1 MKREAEMN
9 HEERLEK
16 ALEAIR
22 AEAVPET
29 EEQAAR
35 ERVLEK
41 LMASPEAVCAGFR
54 AMLAPYAEGRL
65 AKERQWLL
73 EDHLGRCAACRRAF
87 AELQGKPKVVAM
99 PERRAALWQR
109 VRPWAVAAGLAAV
122 ALFAGRDRID
132 RWMGPSGPVAVI
144 EALQGPVFDEQGRAL
159 AAGAA
164 VADDVRVRTG
174 GGARLKLRLADGS
187 RVEVN
192 ERSELALVGAWSGT
206 TVRLVRGD
214 VLVEAARQRRGAL
227 RVQAPD
233 AEARVHGT
241 VFAVRTGLIG
251 SLVSVVEGTVE
262 VRNAAGRRMLKPG
275 ELAATNPAL
284 EATSVRETVA
294 WSSEAEKYFALLAE
308 FASLE
313 KQITALTSAPARTA
327 PTVLAALPRGVMV
340 YIAAPNLGRSME
352 NALNLMSER
361 AAQSPVFAEWWNA
374 ASTKGLREALGDLA
388 RISPMLG
395 EEAVFVVAGG
405 PQQPAPAVL
414 APVKAGM
421 EKELDAA
428 LEEIRS
434 QRSAPFVWKIAGGRL
449 TVAPTQAQLD
459 FVLGTAG
466 QDAASPL
473 AQEIARHYQRGTGWM
488 AAFAPGAG
496 MNADQ
501 PRVLLPRMVL
511 FEQRRTPAGDENEMT
526 LAYTSGASPA
536 GWLAASGS
544 SAAVEYFSGQA
555 HVVFAASSREPRQ
568 IYDEFLAQVV
578 KLRPEAA
585 SKIAEMESRLGL
597 RLREDVASAL
607 GTDFAFGIEQ
617 PTLPVP
623 GWLAVVET
631 VRPAA
636 LDAAIVKVVDAV
648 NAEMPA
654 DQASRRLTLAQETAG
669 GRAWK
674 TLRSGASANSVTWTY
689 HAGFLVAGP
698 DRPTVERAI
707 ATRESGLT
715 LAQNAAFRTLLPAST
730 GVHPAGFLWIQ
741 VGESLRQLAASI
753 NNPAVKTLLENR
765 GPALVAFT
773 GDGERIR
780 AASRTSFASLLLD
793 AMLAS
798 GAQSVTEPQAKQARK
813 EAHAAAARR

>member
-1 MKREAEMN
+1 MKREADMN
-9 HEERLEK
+9 EERLDK

-22 AEAVPET
+22 SEAVPEA

-41 LMASPEAVCAGFR
+41 LMASPEAVCASFR
-54 AMLAPYAEGRL
+54 PMLEPYAEGRL
-65 AKERQWLL
+65 EKERQWLL
-73 EDHLGRCAACRRAF
+73 EDHLGRCPACRRAF
-87 AELQGKPKVVAM
+87 AQLQGKPQVVPM
-99 PERRAALWQR
+99 PERRATVWQR
-109 VRPWAVAAGLAAV
+109 VRPWAMAAGLMAV
-122 ALFAGRDRID
+122 ALFVGRDRID
-132 RWMGPSGPVAVI
+132 RWMAPSGPVAVI
-144 EALQGPVFDEQGRAL
+144 ETLSGPAFDEQGRAL
-159 AAGAA
+159 AAGAP
-164 VADDVRVRTG
+164 VADSLRLRTG

-206 TVRLVRGD
+206 TVRLARGD
-214 VLVEAARQRRGAL
+214 VLVEAAKQRRGVL

-251 SLVSVVEGTVE
+251 SLVSVVEGSVE
-262 VRNAAGRRMLKPG
+262 VRNAAGRRTLKPG

-284 EATSVRETVA
+284 EATDIRDTVA
-294 WSSEAEKYFALLAE
+294 WSTEAEKYFALLAE
-308 FASLE
+308 FASIE
-313 KQITALTSAPARTA
+313 KQITALASAPARTT
-327 PTVLAALPRGVMV
+327 PTMLAALPRNVMV
-340 YIAAPNLGRSME
+340 YVAAPNLGRAME
-352 NALNLMSER
+352 GAMELMSER
-361 AAQSPVFAEWWNA
+361 AAQSAVFAEWWNS
-374 ASTKGLREALGDLA
+374 ASTKELREALGDLS

-395 EEAVFVVAGG
+395 EEAVFVVAAG
-405 PQQPAPAVL
+405 PAQPAPAVL
-414 APVKAGM
+414 APVKAGL
-421 EKELDAA
+421 EKDLDAA
-428 LEEIRS
+428 LEEIRAK
-434 QRSAPFVWKIAGGRL
+434 RRAPLVWKISAGRL
-449 TVAPTQAQLD
+449 TVAATQAHLD

-466 QDAASPL
+466 EGAAGPF

-496 MNADQ
+496 LSADQ
-501 PRVLLPRMVL
+501 PRGLLPRTVF
-511 FEQRRTPAGDENEMT
+511 FEQRRTPAGDENEME
-526 LAYTSGASPA
+526 LGYAGGGSPA

-555 HVVFAASSREPRQ
+555 HVVFAASSREPQQ
-568 IYDEFLAQVV
+568 IYDELVAQVV

-585 SKIAEMESRLGL
+585 EKIAELEGKLGL
-597 RLREDVASAL
+597 RLRDDVASAI

-623 GWLAVVET
+623 GWLAVVEV
-631 VRPAA
+631 VRPAT
-636 LDAAIVKVVDAV
+636 LDAAIVKVADAA
-648 NAEMPA
+648 NAEIPP
-654 DQASRRLTLAQETAG
+654 DQASKRLTLVEETAN

-674 TLRSGASANSVTWTY
+674 TLRSGASAIAVTWTY

-698 DRPTVERAI
+698 DRSTVERAI

-715 LAQNAAFRTLLPAST
+715 LAQSAAFRSLLPAST
-730 GVHPAGFLWIQ
+730 GVHPAGVLWIQ
-741 VGESLRQLAASI
+741 VGESLRKLASSI
-753 NNPAVKTLLENR
+753 NNPAVKTLLESR
-765 GPALVAFT
+765 GPALVAFS

-798 GAQSVTEPQAKQARK
+798 GAQSVSGPQAKQARK
-813 EAHAAAARR
+813 ETHAAARR

>member
-1 MKREAEMN
+1 MKREADMN
-9 HEERLEK
+9 EERLDK

-22 AEAVPET
+22 SEAVPEA

-41 LMASPEAVCAGFR
+41 LMASPEAVCASFR
-54 AMLAPYAEGRL
+54 PMLEPYAEGRL

-87 AELQGKPKVVAM
+87 AQLQGKPQVVAM
-99 PERRAALWQR
+99 PQRRATLWR
-109 VRPWAVAAGLAAV
+109 RARPWAMAAGLAAV

-132 RWMGPSGPVAVI
+132 RWMAPAGPVAVV
-144 EALQGPVFDEQGRAL
+144 EKLNGPVYDEQGRAL
-159 AAGAA
+159 AAGAPLA
-164 VADDVRVRTG
+164 GSLRLRTG
-174 GGARLKLRLADGS
+174 GGGRLKLRLADGS

-206 TVRLVRGD
+206 TVQLVRGD
-214 VLVEAARQRRGAL
+214 VLVEAAPQRRGVL

-241 VFAVRTGLIG
+241 VFAVRTGLTG
-251 SLVSVVEGTVE
+251 SLVSVVEGSVE

-275 ELAATNPAL
+275 EMAATNPAL
-284 EATSVRETVA
+284 EATDVRETVA
-294 WSSEAEKYFALLAE
+294 WSTEAEKYVALLAE

-313 KQITALTSAPARTA
+313 KQIATLTSTPARSK
-327 PTVLAALPRGVMV
+327 PTMLAALPRNVMV
-340 YIAAPNLGRSME
+340 YVAAPNLGRAME
-352 NALNLMSER
+352 GAMDLMSER
-361 AAQSPVFAEWWNA
+361 AAQSAVFAGWWNS
-374 ASTKGLREALGDLA
+374 ASTKELRAALGDLS

-405 PQQPAPAVL
+405 PAQPTPAVL
-414 APVKAGM
+414 APVKAGL
-421 EKELDAA
+421 EKDLDAA
-428 LEEIRS
+428 LEEIRAK
-434 QRSAPFVWKIAGGRL
+434 RGEPFVWKIAGGRL
-449 TVAPTQAQLD
+449 TVSATQAQLD

-466 QDAASPL
+466 EGAASPL

-488 AAFAPGAG
+488 AAFMPGAG
-496 MNADQ
+496 LNPDE
-501 PRVLLPRMVL
+501 PRVLLPRMVF

-526 LAYTSGASPA
+526 LAYGGGASPA

-568 IYDEFLAQVV
+568 IYDELLAQAV

-585 SKIAEMESRLGL
+585 EKIAQMENRLGL
-597 RLREDVASAL
+597 RLRDDVAPAL
-607 GTDFAFGIEQ
+607 GTDFALGIEQ
-617 PTLPVP
+617 PTLPAP

-631 VRPAA
+631 VRPAS

-648 NAEMPA
+648 NAEIPA
-654 DQASRRLTLAQETAG
+654 DQASKRLTLVQETAG

-674 TLRSGASANSVTWTY
+674 TLRSGASASAVTWTY
-689 HAGFLVAGP
+689 HGGFLVAGP
-698 DRPTVERAI
+698 DRSTVERAI

-715 LAQNAAFRTLLPAST
+715 LAQNAAFRSLLPAST

-741 VGESLRQLAASI
+741 VGDSVRQLASSI
-753 NNPAVKTLLENR
+753 ANPAVKTLLENR
-765 GPALVAFT
+765 GPALVAFS

-798 GAQSVTEPQAKQARK
+798 GAQSVSGPQARQARK
-813 EAHAAAARR
+813 ETHGAARR

>member
-1 MKREAEMN
+1 MKREADMN
-9 HEERLEK
+9 EERLDK

-22 AEAVPET
+22 SEAVPEA

-41 LMASPEAVCAGFR
+41 LMASPEAVCASFR
-54 AMLAPYAEGRL
+54 PMLEPYAEGRL
-65 AKERQWLL
+65 EKERQWLL
-73 EDHLGRCAACRRAF
+73 EDHLGRCPACRRAF
-87 AELQGKPKVVAM
+87 AQLQGKPQVVPM
-99 PERRAALWQR
+99 PERRATVWQR
-109 VRPWAVAAGLAAV
+109 VRPWAMAAGLMAV
-122 ALFAGRDRID
+122 ALFVGRDRID
-132 RWMGPSGPVAVI
+132 RWMAPSGPVAVI
-144 EALQGPVFDEQGRAL
+144 ETLSGPAFDEQGRAL
-159 AAGAA
+159 AAGAP
-164 VADDVRVRTG
+164 VADSLRLRTG

-206 TVRLVRGD
+206 TVRLARGD
-214 VLVEAARQRRGAL
+214 VLVEAAKQRRGVL

-251 SLVSVVEGTVE
+251 SLVSVVEGSVE
-262 VRNAAGRRMLKPG
+262 VRNAAGRRTLKPG

-284 EATSVRETVA
+284 EATDIRDTVA
-294 WSSEAEKYFALLAE
+294 WSTEAEKYFALLAE
-308 FASLE
+308 FASIE
-313 KQITALTSAPARTA
+313 KQITALASAPARTT
-327 PTVLAALPRGVMV
+327 PTMLAALPRNVMV
-340 YIAAPNLGRSME
+340 YVAAPNLGRAME
-352 NALNLMSER
+352 GAMELMSER
-361 AAQSPVFAEWWNA
+361 AAQSAVFAEWWNS
-374 ASTKGLREALGDLA
+374 ASTKELREALGDLS

-395 EEAVFVVAGG
+395 EEAVFVVAAG
-405 PQQPAPAVL
+405 PAQPAPAVL
-414 APVKAGM
+414 APVKAGL
-421 EKELDAA
+421 EKDLDAA
-428 LEEIRS
+428 LEEIRAK
-434 QRSAPFVWKIAGGRL
+434 RSAPLVWKISAGRL
-449 TVAPTQAQLD
+449 TVAATQAHLD

-466 QDAASPL
+466 EGAAGPF

-496 MNADQ
+496 LSADQ
-501 PRVLLPRMVL
+501 PRGLLPRTVF
-511 FEQRRTPAGDENEMT
+511 FEQRRTPAGDENEME
-526 LAYTSGASPA
+526 LGYAGGGSPA

-555 HVVFAASSREPRQ
+555 HVVFAASSREPQQ
-568 IYDEFLAQVV
+568 IYDELVAQVV

-585 SKIAEMESRLGL
+585 EKIAELEGKLGL
-597 RLREDVASAL
+597 RLRDDVASAI

-623 GWLAVVET
+623 GWLAVVEV
-631 VRPAA
+631 VRPAT
-636 LDAAIVKVVDAV
+636 LDAAIVKVADAA
-648 NAEMPA
+648 NAEIPP
-654 DQASRRLTLAQETAG
+654 DQASKRLTLVEETAN

-674 TLRSGASANSVTWTY
+674 TLRSGASAIAVTWTY
-689 HAGFLVAGP
+689 HGGFLVAGP
-698 DRPTVERAI
+698 DRSTVERAI

-715 LAQNAAFRTLLPAST
+715 LAQSAAFRSLLPAST
-730 GVHPAGFLWIQ
+730 GVHPAGVLWIQ
-741 VGESLRQLAASI
+741 VGESLRKLASSI

-765 GPALVAFT
+765 GPALVAFS

-798 GAQSVTEPQAKQARK
+798 GAQSVSGPQAKQARK
-813 EAHAAAARR
+813 ETHAAARR